1 MAQAPALKDSPRRQ
15 GHHDEI
21 RGANAPPARLWG
33 DNVIEPDSIEIPHL
47 ETFCKA
53 AELLN
58 FTAAA
63 EVLCLT
69 QAAVSQRIKAL
80 EQDVGQSLFERQAGR
95 VFLSEVGRRL
105 YDYAQKILLL
115 HRQAR
120 QGTGRTA

>member
-80 EQDVGQSLFERQAGR
+80 EEDLGTPLFDRHAGR
-95 VFLSEVGRRL
+95 VTLTTSGRRL
-105 YDYAQKILLL
+105 YDYAQRILAL
-115 HRQAR
+115 HREAR
-120 QGTGRTA
+120 QELG